1 MTGVVRPT
9 ESVHGTDGRPIERDE
24 YAQALSDQAV
34 RLPLGDRLPLLAYGE
49 AHAVAALLDEYAA
62 ICKPEPISRL
72 ARELA
77 LRIHDRLGT

>member
-1 MTGVVRPT
+1 MTVVARPT
-9 ESVHGTDGRPIERDE
+9 DFVHGTDGRPIERDE
-24 YAQALSDQAV
+24 YAQTLSDQAV
-34 RLPLGDRLPLLAYGE
+34 RLPLVDRRPLLAYGE

-62 ICKPEPISRL
+62 IYRPEPISRL